1 MYLRTDVYTF
11 CSTKGFDHHIEYKS
25 KVPRVRDL
33 STQYKKKIQHLWYF
47 PAGVTP
53 RTRPSGWYFLLVS
66 GPATLGIAG
75 PGLKKKNNN
84 RFFLRFFFENP
95 TRTVGCVTDAE
106 TLGAQGYTVGDQNA
120 TQLVKRRRKRKHAAW
135 RNKKSSVPCACG
147 AILPTHLPMT

>member
-1 MYLRTDVYTF
+1 MF
-11 CSTKGFDHHIEYKS
+11 
-25 KVPRVRDL
+25 L
-33 STQYKKKIQHLWYF
+33 SLFSFSSRSQHPLISIHMLDFKKKNPTQWRLHNCGNTTEATTLLQQF
-47 PAGVTP
+47 
-53 RTRPSGWYFLLVS
+53 RPLGWYFLLVS